1 MALGQSND
9 LQPGRLEL
17 IACDSTKNRCDLIDV
32 YEATSGLPGWQAP
45 GDRNVRAKGPI
56 PDPKFT
62 PDRLAMF
69 VITKPIDSRGVK
81 GIDGN
86 FYPIT
91 PTAIR
96 TPVRTRSAFGLHAD
110 KNIPGTAGCIGITD
124 DEDWA
129 KLQLKLKEIGA
140 SGVEKIPLVV
150 SYQTVINPRI

>member
-17 IACDSTKNRCDLIDV
+17 IACDSDKNRCELIDV
-32 YEATSGLPGWQAP
+32 YEATSGLPGRQAP
-45 GDRNVRAKGPI
+45 SDRNVRAKGPI
-56 PDPKFT
+56 PDQGFT
-62 PDRLAMF
+62 RDRQPLF
-69 VITKPIDSRGVK
+69 ISTKLIDLRGVK
-81 GIDGN
+81 GIEGN

-91 PTAIR
+91 PTTIR
-96 TPVRTRSAFGLHAD
+96 TPVRTRSQFGLHAD
-110 KNIPGTAGCIGITD
+110 KNVPGTAGCIGVTD

-140 SGVEKIPLVV
+140 SGVDKIPLVV